1 MKIAVASD
9 HAGYEVKEALAAHL
23 RAQGHDIED
32 YGCFDDSSCDYPDF
46 AAAAARGVASG
57 AQEYGVMVCGTG
69 LGVCMAANKIVGI
82 RAAPVHDRTTA
93 EMSRRHNN
101 ANIVCLGARI
111 TDNPVFMMDEID
123 KLGYDF
129 RGDPASALLEVL
141 DPEQNSEF
149 RDHYMEVPF
158 DLSQVMFVTT
168 ANTLGPIPGPLRT
181 RGLRVGML
189 RRSFSGEDSPICSL
203 PFHSTSS
210 RFG

>member
-69 LGVCMAANKIVGI
+69 LGVSMAATKIGGI

-111 TDNPVFMMDEID
+111 TEKDV
-123 KLGYDF
+123 
-129 RGDPASALLEVL
+129 ALDLVDLWLET
-141 DPEQNSEF
+141 
-149 RDHYMEVPF
+149 PF
-158 DLSQVMFVTT
+158 E
-168 ANTLGPIPGPLRT
+168 GGRHE
-181 RGLRVGML
+181 RRVGKINAL
-189 RRSFSGEDSPICSL
+189 DDADCRQQA
-203 PFHSTSS
+203 
-210 RFG
+210 